1 MVNPPAMNGTGQAAR
16 DAEPPAAADV
26 VAIDDMEFASARRDL
41 AGWQGLAWRAAA
53 CAFVLWHLWI
63 LLVDPVDPTVSR
75 AVHVFLGAALGF
87 ALFAPRAVGAGAVER
102 RVPWYDWA
110 LMIPCLL
117 VPAHYILDADG
128 IEMRSFMGPN
138 WQDLLASGVG
148 MVLVLE
154 FARRTAGLVMPLI
167 AIVFIA
173 YCFVGPW
180 MPGILY
186 HRGVEWDQ
194 VLVELFGNNGV
205 LGTIIQVSASFII
218 LFVTFAAFLQASRAG
233 DYFNDFAL
241 ALVGRARGG
250 PAKVTVISGILFG
263 TISGSAVANVVA
275 SGTFTIPMMRRV
287 GYDRDTAAAVEATS
301 STGGQIT
308 PPVMGAGAFIMA
320 EVLGRAYAEIALAGL
335 IPALLFYLANYIHC
349 DLNARKA
356 GIRGLP
362 REELP
367 RWVDLGRRAYMA
379 APLVLLITILVLGY
393 SPFRAA
399 AVGIAA
405 TIAIMVAT
413 ALAHR
418 MAIQGQ
424 GIGGAIVG
432 AVAETLRA
440 IETALSGSAK
450 ETMQLIA
457 VCAAAGIVAG
467 VIGLT
472 GVGGRFATMLL
483 DIAGASVFLAMLFA
497 MVVAIILGMGVPTT
511 AAYAIAAAVVAP
523 GLIRIGVDPLVA
535 HMFIFYFAILSAI
548 TPPVALASFAAA
560 SMAGADMWRTSVIAV
575 KLGLATFIVPFMFW
589 LSPALLAQ
597 GDLLPILQ
605 SFVTA
610 SCGVWLLACSTEG
623 WMLNGRLALPLR
635 LAAAAAGLMLMIPE
649 GYTDLAGLAI
659 GAGLVFWQRRSFPE
673 ERLA

>member
-1 MVNPPAMNGTGQAAR
+1 MVNPPAMNGQGQAA
-16 DAEPPAAADV
+16 PASADGV

-53 CAFVLWHLWI
+53 AGFVLWHLWI
-63 LLVDPVDPTVSR
+63 LLVDPVDPTISR

-87 ALFAPRAVGAGAVER
+87 ALFAPRAVGAGEVER

-148 MVLVLE
+148 MALVLE
-154 FARRTAGLVMPLI
+154 FARRTAGAVMPLI

-186 HRGVEWDQ
+186 HRGVAWDQ

-218 LFVTFAAFLQASRAG
+218 LFVTFAAFLQASKAG

-250 PAKVTVISGILFG
+250 PAKVTVVSGILFG

-275 SGTFTIPMMRRV
+275 SGAFTIPMMRRV
-287 GYDRDTAAAVEATS
+287 GYDRETAAAVEATS

-320 EVLGRAYAEIALAGL
+320 EVLGRAYADIALAGL

-367 RWVDLGRRAYMA
+367 RWIDLGRRAYMA
-379 APLVLLITILVLGY
+379 APLVLLIVILLMGY

-399 AVGIAA
+399 AIGIAA
-405 TIAIMVAT
+405 TIVIMLST
-413 ALAHR
+413 ALVHR
-418 MAIQGQ
+418 MALRGE
-424 GIGGAIVG
+424 GIGGAIGG
-432 AVAETLRA
+432 AAWETLKA
-440 IETALSGSAK
+440 IEAALSGSAK

-483 DIAGASVFLAMLFA
+483 DIAGTSTFLAMVFA

-610 SCGVWLLACSTEG
+610 SLGVWLLACSTEG
-623 WMLNGRLALPLR
+623 WMMNGHLPLPLR
-635 LAAAAAGLMLMIPE
+635 LAAAAGGLALMIPE
-649 GYTDLAGLAI
+649 GITDVAGLAI
-659 GAGLVFWQRRSFPE
+659 CAGLVFWQRRTFPE

>member
-1 MVNPPAMNGTGQAAR
+1 MVNPPATNGPGQAA
-16 DAEPPAAADV
+16 PTSADGV

-41 AGWQGLAWRAAA
+41 AGWQGLAWRACAA
-53 CAFVLWHLWI
+53 AFVLWHLWI
-63 LLVDPVDPTVSR
+63 LLVDPVDPTISR

-87 ALFAPRAVGAGAVER
+87 ALFAPRSVGVAATER

-138 WQDLLASGVG
+138 WQDLVASGVG
-148 MVLVLE
+148 MLLVLE

-167 AIVFIA
+167 AVVFIA

-180 MPGILY
+180 MPGILF
-186 HRGVEWDQ
+186 HRGVAWDQ

-218 LFVTFAAFLQASRAG
+218 LFVTFAAFLQASKAG

-275 SGTFTIPMMRRV
+275 SGAFTIPMMRRV
-287 GYDRDTAAAVEATS
+287 GYDRETAAAVEATS

-320 EVLGRAYAEIALAGL
+320 EVLGRAYADIALAGL

-367 RWVDLGRRAYMA
+367 RWIDLGRRAYMA
-379 APLVLLITILVLGY
+379 SPLVLLIGILLMGY

-399 AVGIAA
+399 AIGIAA
-405 TIAIMVAT
+405 TIVIMLAT

-418 MAIQGQ
+418 MAIRGQ
-424 GIGGAIVG
+424 GIGGAIGG

-440 IETALSGSAK
+440 IEAALSGSAK

-483 DIAGASVFLAMLFA
+483 DIAGTSTFLAMVFA

-605 SFVTA
+605 SFATA
-610 SCGVWLLACSTEG
+610 GLGVWLLACSTEG
-623 WMLNGRLALPLR
+623 WMMNGHLPLPLR
-635 LAAAAAGLMLMIPE
+635 LAAAAGGLALMIPE
-649 GYTDLAGLAI
+649 GITDVAGLAI
-659 GAGLVFWQRRSFPE
+659 CAGLVFWQRRTFPE

>member
-1 MVNPPAMNGTGQAAR
+1 MTSG
-16 DAEPPAAADV
+16 
-26 VAIDDMEFASARRDL
+26 
-41 AGWQGLAWRAAA
+41 
-53 CAFVLWHLWI
+53 AF
-63 LLVDPVDPTVSR
+63 T
-75 AVHVFLGAALGF
+75 
-87 ALFAPRAVGAGAVER
+87 
-102 RVPWYDWA
+102 
-110 LMIPCLL
+110 
-117 VPAHYILDADG
+117 VPA
-128 IEMRSFMGPN
+128 
-138 WQDLLASGVG
+138 
-148 MVLVLE
+148 
-154 FARRTAGLVMPLI
+154 
-167 AIVFIA
+167 
-173 YCFVGPW
+173 
-180 MPGILY
+180 
-186 HRGVEWDQ
+186 
-194 VLVELFGNNGV
+194 
-205 LGTIIQVSASFII
+205 
-218 LFVTFAAFLQASRAG
+218 
-233 DYFNDFAL
+233 
-241 ALVGRARGG
+241 
-250 PAKVTVISGILFG
+250 
-263 TISGSAVANVVA
+263 
-275 SGTFTIPMMRRV
+275 MRRV
-287 GYDRDTAAAVEATS
+287 GYDRETAAAVEATS

-320 EVLGRAYAEIALAGL
+320 EVLGRAYADIALAGL
-335 IPALLFYLANYIHC
+335 IPALLVYLANYIHC

-367 RWVDLGRRAYMA
+367 RWIDLGRRAYMA
-379 APLVLLITILVLGY
+379 SPLVLLIGILLMGY

-399 AVGIAA
+399 AIGIAA
-405 TIAIMVAT
+405 TIVIMLAT

-418 MAIQGQ
+418 MAIRGQ
-424 GIGGAIVG
+424 GIGGAIGG

-440 IETALSGSAK
+440 IEAALSGSAK

-483 DIAGASVFLAMLFA
+483 DIAGTSTFLAMVFA

-610 SCGVWLLACSTEG
+610 GLGVWLLACSTEG
-623 WMLNGRLALPLR
+623 WMMNGHLPLPLR
-635 LAAAAAGLMLMIPE
+635 LAAAAGGLALMIPE
-649 GYTDLAGLAI
+649 GITDVAGLAI
-659 GAGLVFWQRRSFPE
+659 CAGLVFWQRRTFPE

>member
-1 MVNPPAMNGTGQAAR
+1 MADAPVQAVNSA
-16 DAEPPAAADV
+16 V
-26 VAIDDMEFASARRDL
+26 DDMEFASARRDL
-41 AGWQGLAWRAAA
+41 AGWQGYAWRAAA
-53 CAFVLWHLWI
+53 AAFVLWHMWI
-63 LLVDPVDPTVSR
+63 LLVAPVDPTVSR

-87 ALFAPRAVGAGAVER
+87 ALFAPRASGNPGR

-138 WQDLLASGVG
+138 WQDLAAGLVG
-148 MVLVLE
+148 ILLVLE
-154 FARRTAGLVMPLI
+154 FARRTAGLVMPAI
-167 AIVFIA
+167 ALVFIA

-186 HRGVEWDQ
+186 HRGVAWEAA
-194 VLVELFGNNGV
+194 VVELFGNNGV
-205 LGTIIQVSASFII
+205 LGTIVQVSASFII

-233 DYFNDFAL
+233 DYFNDLAL

-250 PAKVTVISGILFG
+250 PAKVTVVSGILFG

-275 SGTFTIPMMRRV
+275 SGAFTIPMMRRV
-287 GYDRDTAAAVEATS
+287 GYDKETAAAVEATS

-320 EVLGRAYAEIALAGL
+320 EVLGRPYTDIALAGL
-335 IPALLFYLANYIHC
+335 IPALLFYMANYIHC

-356 GIRGLP
+356 GIRGLT

-367 RWVDLGRRAYMA
+367 RWVDIARRCYMA
-379 APLVLLITILVLGY
+379 APLILLITVLLMGY

-405 TIAIMVAT
+405 TIAIMLAT
-413 ALAHR
+413 AVVHR
-418 MAIQGQ
+418 LTLGRQSFGAAI
-424 GIGGAIVG
+424 IGT
-432 AVAETLRA
+432 VAETLKA
-440 IETALSGSAK
+440 IERALSGSAK
-450 ETMQLIA
+450 EVMQLIA

-483 DIAGASVFLAMLFA
+483 DIAGASSFLAMVFA
-497 MVVAIILGMGVPTT
+497 MAVAIILGMGVPTT

-523 GLIRIGVDPLVA
+523 GLIRIGVDPLAA

-560 SMAGADMWRTSVIAV
+560 SMSGGDMWRTSLIAV
-575 KLGLATFIVPFMFW
+575 KLGLATFIVPYMFW

-597 GDLLPILQ
+597 GELVPILQ
-605 SFVTA
+605 SFATA
-610 SCGVWLLACSTEG
+610 AFGVYLLACATEG
-623 WMLNGRLALPLR
+623 WMQNGPLPLALR
-635 LAAAAAGLMLMIPE
+635 IVSGVAGLVLMVPE
-649 GYTDLAGLAI
+649 ALTDLAGAA
-659 GAGLVFWQRRSFPE
+659 AGIALLLWQRRAFPL
-673 ERLA
+673 ERAA